1 MLRHMGAAPG
11 ATITFLFS
19 DIEGSTELVARLG
32 DAYAEVLSD
41 HRRILR
47 GNAADHRGQ
56 EIDTQGD
63 SFFFSFPRARDAVA
77 AAVAAQR
84 ELAEHS
90 WRDGVRVRVRMGIH
104 TGEPSVADEGFVGLD
119 VVRAARIAAI
129 GHGGQV
135 LISDVTRALVRTD
148 LPEGVTVRSLG
159 AQRLRG
165 LDEPEPVHELVIDG
179 LSEEHPPL
187 RAEAADDPG
196 AGIRAAITE
205 RTQRLPEEILGGLE
219 RDLAADPDL
228 DERLERDFAAD
239 PDVDEE
245 RPVRRRTPWPLILVA
260 LIILTVL
267 GAVPIVS
274 ILANR

>member
-1 MLRHMGAAPG
+1 MLGHVGAAPG
-11 ATITFLFS
+11 GTITFLFS

-32 DAYAEVLSD
+32 DAYADVLSD

-84 ELAEHS
+84 ELAEHP
-90 WRDGVRVRVRMGIH
+90 WPDGVQLRVRMGIH

-135 LISDVTRALVRTD
+135 LISDVTRALVRSD
-148 LPEGVTVRSLG
+148 LPDAVSVRSLG
-159 AQRLRG
+159 PQRLRG
-165 LDEPEPVHELVIDG
+165 IDEPEPVHELVIQG
-179 LSEEHPPL
+179 LTAEHPPL
-187 RAEAADDPG
+187 RAEPADDPG
-196 AGIRAAITE
+196 ARLSAAFTE
-205 RTQRLPEEILGGLE
+205 RTRRLVEEEIL
-219 RDLAADPDL
+219 AD
-228 DERLERDFAAD
+228 LERDFAQEGRRVLR
-239 PDVDEE
+239 DVREPRE
-245 RPVRRRTPWPLILVA
+245 LPGPTRHTPWPMILVA
-260 LIILTVL
+260 LIILIVL

-274 ILANR
+274 MLANR